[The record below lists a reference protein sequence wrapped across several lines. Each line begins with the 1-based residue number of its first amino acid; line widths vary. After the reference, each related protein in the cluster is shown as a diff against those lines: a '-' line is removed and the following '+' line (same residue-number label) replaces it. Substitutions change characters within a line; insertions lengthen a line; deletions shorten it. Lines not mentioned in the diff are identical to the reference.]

1 MVVVP
6 ARCRKS
12 RISVMVPY
20 PFSAHRSMGF
30 LKFFFFL
37 FSFFSLFWC
46 FFVCV
51 SETAW

>member
-37 FSFFSLFWC
+37 FSFFFPILV
-46 FFVCV
+46 FFCVCV
-51 SETAW
+51 